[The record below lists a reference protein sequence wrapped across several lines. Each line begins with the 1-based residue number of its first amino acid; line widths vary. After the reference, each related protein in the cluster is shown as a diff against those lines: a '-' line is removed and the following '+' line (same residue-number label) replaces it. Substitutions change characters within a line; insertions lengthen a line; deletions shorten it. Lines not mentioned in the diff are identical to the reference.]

1 MKNYNKVLY
10 VVDMVKGFVN
20 EGVMHD
26 EYIGHTLEEQIKL
39 IKKFKKEN
47 QGVALIK
54 DNHEKECVEFKTFP
68 PHCVIG
74 TSEADLVD
82 ELQEF
87 ENDSLVYAK
96 NSTSAMFAP
105 NLISDINDMKNLR
118 EVVIVGCCTDICIL
132 NFVIP
137 LKNYFNQVDKDVKI
151 FVVESATETYNAPTH
166 NRDEYNEIAY
176 KLMKQCGAE
185 IVKDIKQLEDREKQ
199 LGLLKGGR

>member
-1 MKNYNKVLY
+1 MKNYSKVLY

-26 EYIGHTLEEQIKL
+26 EYIGHTIEDQIKL
-39 IKKFKKEN
+39 IKKFKSEN
-47 QGVALIK
+47 QGIALIK
-54 DNHEKECVEFKTFP
+54 DNHEENCVEFNTFP

-82 ELQEF
+82 ELQEY
-87 ENDSLVYAK
+87 EEDSLVYTK

-105 NLISDINDMKNLR
+105 NLIDDINKMKNLK
-118 EVVIVGCCTDICIL
+118 EVVVVGCCTDICIL

-151 FVVESATETYNAPTH
+151 FVVESATETYGSPTH
-166 NRDEYNEIAY
+166 NREEYNEIAY
-176 KLMKQCGAE
+176 KLIKQCGAE
-185 IVKDIKQLEDREKQ
+185 VVKNIKELEEKEKQ
-199 LGLLKGGR
+199 FSLKKGGR